1 MSGPGS
7 RWTSGV
13 PLPASDEQPWQP
25 LLLADPD
32 ASSRVR
38 LHRLLITNGFAVT
51 SVATAGEALVAAAP
65 GGFTHAVIEL
75 RMPDG
80 CGIELIG
87 NLRARHGAMQIV
99 VLTGHA
105 SFASV
110 VVALRAGAIDYLAK
124 PVPARELIDA
134 LAGTAPEEPPV
145 PDQLLG
151 LDRITW
157 EYIQRRF
164 QQCGRNI
171 SRTARHLNMHRRT
184 LQRMLSKRAPL
195 ARRYQIG

>member
-1 MSGPGS
+1 MVRS
-7 RWTSGV
+7 V
-13 PLPASDEQPWQP
+13 LLPTSDEQPWRR

-32 ASSRVR
+32 ASSRGR
-38 LHRLLITNGFAVT
+38 LHRVLITNGFAVT
-51 SVATAGEALVAAAP
+51 SVATAGAALVAAAP

-87 NLRARHGAMQIV
+87 KLRAHNGAMQIV

-124 PVPARELIDA
+124 PVPAKELIDA

>member
-1 MSGPGS
+1 MVRS
-7 RWTSGV
+7 V
-13 PLPASDEQPWQP
+13 LLPTSDEQPWRR
-25 LLLADPD
+25 LLLAAPD
-32 ASSRVR
+32 ASSRGR
-38 LHRLLITNGFAVT
+38 LHRVLITNGFAVT
-51 SVATAGEALVAAAP
+51 SVATAGAALVAAAL
-65 GGFTHAVIEL
+65 GRFTHAVIEL

-80 CGIELIG
+80 CGIKLIRQ
-87 NLRARHGAMQIV
+87 LRARNGAMQIV
-99 VLTGHA
+99 VVTGHA

-110 VVALRAGAIDYLAK
+110 VVALRAGAVDYLAK
-124 PVPARELIDA
+124 PVPAKELIDA

-145 PDQLLG
+145 PDRPLG

-164 QQCGRNI
+164 QQCGRNV

-195 ARRYQIG
+195 PRRYQIG